1 MDSQKSQIK
10 STQRQ
15 PDKTILF
22 GQENESVLLVVEANQ
37 KSDVSSTEGTDS
49 EEDDYTEYYRLYG

>member
-10 STQRQ
+10 SPQRQ
-15 PDKTILF
+15 PDKAILF
-22 GQENESVLLVVEANQ
+22 GQENESVLLVAEANQ
-37 KSDVSSTEGTDS
+37 KSDVSEGTDS